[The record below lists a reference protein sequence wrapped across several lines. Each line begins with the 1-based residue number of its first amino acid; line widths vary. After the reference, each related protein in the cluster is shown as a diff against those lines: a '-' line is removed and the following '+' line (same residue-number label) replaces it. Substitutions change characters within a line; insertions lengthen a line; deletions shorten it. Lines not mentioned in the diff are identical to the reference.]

1 MSTLRQLFE
10 EALGEGRKAKAEKGG
25 EASLKKGQL
34 MHRRYSAELK
44 DGGQWP
50 GGNIHHD
57 EFGKFSDLPNSTSV
71 SWGSKSLAKDG
82 RDPGG
87 SYGLKVKKGDQAGRM
102 SGTAKRAVYSK
113 NGRGDPY
120 TPKESNP
127 PVKDRVVLRTGA
139 TRANSKRLGSRK
151 DRLKQIANLVLGRTG
166 TKAKRAEWV
175 KGQLKKNPTRGAGKT
190 GSQAGAKVGAY
201 EPAYIES
208 AENLFLSR
216 LMEGQETH
224 PLEHVEFARNS
235 MKEALD
241 ALISMPGAEDFDEIV
256 ESAEGLASIID
267 FLDYDEED

>member
-1 MSTLRQLFE
+1 M
-10 EALGEGRKAKAEKGG
+10 
-25 EASLKKGQL
+25 
-34 MHRRYSAELK
+34 
-44 DGGQWP
+44 
-50 GGNIHHD
+50 
-57 EFGKFSDLPNSTSV
+57 
-71 SWGSKSLAKDG
+71 
-82 RDPGG
+82 
-87 SYGLKVKKGDQAGRM
+87 
-102 SGTAKRAVYSK
+102 
-113 NGRGDPY
+113 
-120 TPKESNP
+120 
-127 PVKDRVVLRTGA
+127 VKDRVVLRTGA
-139 TRANSKRLGSRK
+139 TRANSKRLGSRS

-175 KGQLKKNPTRGAGKT
+175 KAQLKKKPTTGGGKRVGA
-190 GSQAGAKVGAY
+190 QAGAKRAAY